1 MVMQNERGQNTH
13 SQGERLKIPLLPNN
27 LGKKSA
33 NNMGPQQGHDNTFF
47 DITLLLLT
55 LTFEY
60 FYFAWHATHVA
71 GLFKIEFFNG

>member
-60 FYFAWHATHVA
+60 FNFA
-71 GLFKIEFFNG
+71 